1 MVLSSDEGTWYTLPP
16 FGIDAVPT
24 TIIDHATPLLKAHVR
39 ALFRQLPQA
48 LAGDEEAIHQMRVAG
63 RRLRV
68 ALPLLARKP
77 HGRRVRRG
85 RRILR
90 ELTRSAGTSRDLD
103 VGVGL
108 FEERLKERG
117 EIDPERRTLR
127 QRLRSARG
135 RSRVRMAEA
144 LMDID
149 IARVRRDLRV
159 VVSRRAELVF
169 TALLRLRDARDVRGT
184 VILESLATLGES
196 FEPAALHRLR
206 IRLRRLRYA
215 AELAEKLTGQTSEA
229 PALFR
234 QLQDELGRVRD
245 AHVLSCWLGRQA
257 GAAAARGQAALAAAA
272 REEEA
277 FFLERSHEH
286 HRAFLALSP
295 AATVR
300 HGLEAMGASRTAA

>member
-1 MVLSSDEGTWYTLPP
+1 M
-16 FGIDAVPT
+16 PT
-24 TIIDHATPLLKAHVR
+24 TIVDRATPVLKEHIR
-39 ALFRQLPQA
+39 ALFRQLPRA
-48 LAGDEEAIHQMRVAG
+48 LAGDEDAIHQMRVAG

-77 HGRRVRRG
+77 QGRRVKRG
-85 RRILR
+85 RRIMR
-90 ELTRSAGTSRDLD
+90 ALTRSAGTSRDLD

-108 FEERLKERG
+108 FEERLRGRG
-117 EIDPERRTLR
+117 EMDPERRLLR
-127 QRLRSARG
+127 QRLRAARG

-149 IARVRRDLRV
+149 IARLRRDLRV
-159 VVSRRAELVF
+159 ILTRRADLVF

-184 VILESLATLGES
+184 AILESLDALGEG
-196 FEPAALHRLR
+196 FDAAALHRLR

-215 AELAEKLTGQTSEA
+215 AELGEKLTGQTSEA

-234 QLQDELGRVRD
+234 QLQDLLGHVRD
-245 AHVLSCWLGRQA
+245 AHVLSRWLGRQA
-257 GAAAARGQAALAAAA
+257 EAAVARGQPALATAA

-286 HRAFLALSP
+286 HRSFLSLSP

-300 HGLEAMGASRTAA
+300 RGLEAMGASRTAA

>member
-1 MVLSSDEGTWYTLPP
+1 
-16 FGIDAVPT
+16 VPT
-24 TIIDHATPLLKAHVR
+24 TIIDRATPVLKEHLR
-39 ALFRQLPQA
+39 GLFRQLPQA

-77 HGRRVRRG
+77 HGRRVRRA

-103 VGVGL
+103 VSVAL
-108 FEERLKERG
+108 LDERLGPRG
-117 EIDPERRTLR
+117 EMDAERRTLR
-127 QRLRSARG
+127 QRLRSARS

-159 VVSRRAELVF
+159 IVSRRAELVF

-184 VILESLATLGES
+184 AILESLAALGES

-245 AHVLSCWLGRQA
+245 AHVLACWLGRQA
-257 GAAAARGQAALAAAA
+257 AAAVVRGQASLAAAA

-295 AATVR
+295 TSAVR
-300 HGLEAMGASRTAA
+300 RGLEAMGASRTAA

>member
-1 MVLSSDEGTWYTLPP
+1 M
-16 FGIDAVPT
+16 PT
-24 TIIDHATPLLKAHVR
+24 TIVDRATPLLKAHVR
-39 ALFRQLPQA
+39 ALFRQLPPA

-68 ALPLLARKP
+68 ALPLLGRKP
-77 HGRRVRRG
+77 SGRRVRRA

-103 VGVGL
+103 VSVAL
-108 FEERLKERG
+108 FDERLRARG
-117 EIDPERRTLR
+117 ELDAERRTLR
-127 QRLRSARG
+127 QRVRSARS
-135 RSRVRMAEA
+135 RSRGRMAEA

-169 TALLRLRDARDVRGT
+169 TAMLRLRDARDVRGT
-184 VILESLATLGES
+184 AILESLASLGEG
-196 FEPAALHRLR
+196 FDPAALHRLR

-215 AELAEKLTGQTSEA
+215 AELAEKLTGQSSEA

-234 QLQDELGRVRD
+234 QLQDVLGHVRD
-245 AHVLSCWLGRQA
+245 AHVLSCWMGRQA
-257 GAAAARGQAALAAAA
+257 AAAASRGQASLAAAA

-277 FFLERSHEH
+277 FFVEMSHEH

-295 AATVR
+295 ASTVR
-300 HGLEAMGASRTAA
+300 RGLEAMGASRTAA

>member
-1 MVLSSDEGTWYTLPP
+1 VAIEIVDR
-16 FGIDAVPT
+16 V
-24 TIIDHATPLLKAHVR
+24 TPLLKDRVR
-39 ALFRQLPQA
+39 ALFRQLPPA

-77 HGRRVRRG
+77 SGRRVRRA

-90 ELTRSAGTSRDLD
+90 ELTRAAGTSRDLD
-103 VGVGL
+103 VGFGL
-108 FEERLKERG
+108 FEARLKERAQT
-117 EIDPERRTLR
+117 DAERRLLR
-127 QRLRSARG
+127 QRLRSARR
-135 RSRVRMAEA
+135 RSRLRMAEA

-159 VVSRRAELVF
+159 VMSRRGDLVF
-169 TALLRLRDARDVRGT
+169 TALLRLREARDLRGT
-184 VILESLATLGES
+184 AILEALDTLGDA
-196 FEPAALHRLR
+196 FDPAALHRLR

-215 AELAEKLTGQTSEA
+215 AELAEKLTGQTTEA
-229 PALFR
+229 PGLFR
-234 QLQDELGRVRD
+234 QLQDALGEVRD
-245 AHVLSCWLGRQA
+245 AFVVASWFGRQA
-257 GAAAARGQAALAAAA
+257 AAATGRGQAALAAAA

-277 FFLERSHEH
+277 VFLEKSHEH

-300 HGLEAMGASRTAA
+300 RGLEAMGASRTAA

>member
-1 MVLSSDEGTWYTLPP
+1 
-16 FGIDAVPT
+16 VPT
-24 TIIDHATPLLKAHVR
+24 TIIDRATPLLKQYVR
-39 ALFRQLPQA
+39 AVFRQLPKA

-103 VGVGL
+103 VGAAL
-108 FEERLKERG
+108 FEARLAEQG
-117 EIDPERRTLR
+117 EIAAERRLLR
-127 QRLRSARG
+127 QRLRSARS

-149 IARVRRDLRV
+149 IARLRRDLRV
-159 VVSRRAELVF
+159 VVSRRSELVF
-169 TALLRLRDARDVRGT
+169 TALLRVRDARDARGSA
-184 VILESLATLGES
+184 ILESLAALGET
-196 FEPAALHRLR
+196 FDPAALHRLR

-215 AELAEKLTGQTSEA
+215 AELTEKLTGQTSEA

-234 QLQDELGRVRD
+234 QLQDVLGHVRD
-245 AHVLSCWLGRQA
+245 AHVLACWLGRQA
-257 GAAAARGQAALAAAA
+257 GAAVTRGQAGLAAAA

-277 FFLERSHEH
+277 FFLEQSHEH

-300 HGLEAMGASRTAA
+300 RGLEAMGASRSAA

>member
-1 MVLSSDEGTWYTLPP
+1 
-16 FGIDAVPT
+16 VPT
-24 TIIDHATPLLKAHVR
+24 TIVDRATPLLKQHVR
-39 ALFRQLPQA
+39 AVFRQLPQA

-103 VGVGL
+103 VGAAL
-108 FEERLKERG
+108 FEARLAERG
-117 EIDPERRTLR
+117 EIEAERRLLR
-127 QRLRSARG
+127 QRLRSARSRG
-135 RSRVRMAEA
+135 RVRMAEA

-149 IARVRRDLRV
+149 IARLRRDLRV
-159 VVSRRAELVF
+159 VVSRRSELVF
-169 TALLRLRDARDVRGT
+169 TALLRVRDARDVRGT
-184 VILESLATLGES
+184 AILESLAALGET
-196 FEPAALHRLR
+196 FDPAALHRLR

-234 QLQDELGRVRD
+234 QLQDVLGHVRD
-245 AHVLSCWLGRQA
+245 THVLACWLGRQA
-257 GAAAARGQAALAAAA
+257 AVAVTRGQSALAAAA

-300 HGLEAMGASRTAA
+300 RGLEAMGASRSAA

>member
-1 MVLSSDEGTWYTLPP
+1 
-16 FGIDAVPT
+16 VPT

-68 ALPLLARKP
+68 ALPLLARKL

-90 ELTRSAGTSRDLD
+90 DLTRSAGTSRDLD

-108 FEERLKERG
+108 LEERLRERG
-117 EIDPERRTLR
+117 EIDAERRTLR

-135 RSRVRMAEA
+135 RGRVRMAES

-169 TALLRLRDARDVRGT
+169 TAMLRLRDARDVRGT
-184 VILESLATLGES
+184 AILESLATLGET

-229 PALFR
+229 PVLFR
-234 QLQDELGRVRD
+234 QLQDELGHVRD
-245 AHVLSCWLGRQA
+245 AHVLSCWLGR
-257 GAAAARGQAALAAAA
+257 GPPPPPCGPRPPAAAA

-277 FFLERSHEH
+277 FLERSHEH
-286 HRAFLALSP
+286 LLVPGPVPGGHRAPRARGPGRLAH
-295 AATVR
+295 
-300 HGLEAMGASRTAA
+300 HGLKRRAASAAQAAD

>member
-1 MVLSSDEGTWYTLPP
+1 L
-16 FGIDAVPT
+16 IAVT
-24 TIIDHATPLLKAHVR
+24 TTVVDRATPLLKAHVR
-39 ALFRQLPQA
+39 ALFRQLPPA

-77 HGRRVRRG
+77 NGRRVRRG

-103 VGVGL
+103 VGVAL
-108 FEERLKERG
+108 FEERVRERG
-117 EIDPERRTLR
+117 EADAERRTLR
-127 QRLRSARG
+127 QRLRSARS

-149 IARVRRDLRV
+149 IARVRRDLRI

-184 VILESLATLGES
+184 AILESLEALGDG
-196 FEPAALHRLR
+196 FDPAALHRLR

-229 PALFR
+229 PAFFR
-234 QLQDELGRVRD
+234 QLQDLLGHVRD
-245 AHVLSCWLGRQA
+245 AHVLSCWMARQ
-257 GAAAARGQAALAAAA
+257 AAAAVSRGQASLAAAA

-286 HRAFLALSP
+286 HRSFLALSP
-295 AATVR
+295 SATVR
-300 HGLEAMGASRTAA
+300 RGLEAMGASRTAA

>member
-1 MVLSSDEGTWYTLPP
+1 
-16 FGIDAVPT
+16 VPT
-24 TIIDHATPLLKAHVR
+24 TIVDRATPLLKAQVR
-39 ALFRQLPQA
+39 ALFRQLPSA

-90 ELTRSAGTSRDLD
+90 QLTRSAGTSRDLD
-103 VGVGL
+103 VGVAL
-108 FEERLKERG
+108 LEARLSERSEL
-117 EIDPERRTLR
+117 DAERRTLR
-127 QRLRSARG
+127 QRLRSAR
-135 RSRVRMAEA
+135 RRARLKMAES

-159 VVSRRAELVF
+159 VVSRRAEVVF
-169 TALLRLRDARDVRGT
+169 MALLRLRDARDVRGSA
-184 VILESLATLGES
+184 ILESLDTLGDN
-196 FEPAALHRLR
+196 FDPAALHRLR

-215 AELAEKLTGQTSEA
+215 AELGEKLTGQTSEA

-234 QLQDELGRVRD
+234 QLQDALGHVRD
-245 AHVLSCWLGRQA
+245 SHVLSCWLGRQT
-257 GAAAARGQAALAAAA
+257 AAAVARGQAALATAAH
-272 REEEA
+272 EEEA
-277 FFLERSHEH
+277 FFLEKSHEH
-286 HRAFLALSP
+286 HRFFLALSP

-300 HGLEAMGASRTAA
+300 RGLEAMGASRTAA

>member
-1 MVLSSDEGTWYTLPP
+1 M
-16 FGIDAVPT
+16 PT
-24 TIIDHATPLLKAHVR
+24 TIIDHATPLLKQHLR
-39 ALFRQLPQA
+39 ALFRQLPPA

-77 HGRRVRRG
+77 HGRRVRRA

-103 VGVGL
+103 VGVAL
-108 FEERLKERG
+108 FEERLGARG
-117 EIDPERRTLR
+117 ELDADRRTLR
-127 QRLRSARG
+127 QRLRSARS

-159 VVSRRAELVF
+159 IVSRRAELVF

-184 VILESLATLGES
+184 AILESLDALGES
-196 FEPAALHRLR
+196 FEPAGLHRLR

-234 QLQDELGRVRD
+234 QLQDVLGHVRD
-245 AHVLSCWLGRQA
+245 THVLACWLGKQ
-257 GAAAARGQAALAAAA
+257 AAAAAAVARGQASLAGAA

-286 HRAFLALSP
+286 HRSFLALTP

-300 HGLEAMGASRTAA
+300 RGLEAMGASRTAA

>member
-1 MVLSSDEGTWYTLPP
+1 MAIEIVDR
-16 FGIDAVPT
+16 V
-24 TIIDHATPLLKAHVR
+24 TPLLKDRVR
-39 ALFRQLPQA
+39 ALFRQLPPA

-77 HGRRVRRG
+77 SGRRVRRA
-85 RRILR
+85 RRILQ
-90 ELTRSAGTSRDLD
+90 ELTRAAGTSRDLD

-108 FEERLKERG
+108 FEGRLKERA
-117 EIDPERRTLR
+117 ETDAERRLLR
-127 QRLRSARG
+127 QRLRSARR
-135 RSRVRMAEA
+135 RSRLRMAEA

-159 VVSRRAELVF
+159 VMSRRGDLVF
-169 TALLRLRDARDVRGT
+169 TALLRLREARDLRGT
-184 VILESLATLGES
+184 AILEALDTLGDA
-196 FEPAALHRLR
+196 FDPAALHRLR

-215 AELAEKLTGQTSEA
+215 AELAEKLTGQTTEA
-229 PALFR
+229 PGLFR
-234 QLQDELGRVRD
+234 QLQDALGEVRD
-245 AHVLSCWLGRQA
+245 AFVVAAWFGRQA
-257 GAAAARGQAALAAAA
+257 AAAAGRGQATLTAAA

-277 FFLERSHEH
+277 FFLEKSHAH

-300 HGLEAMGASRTAA
+300 RGLEAMGASRTAA

>member
-1 MVLSSDEGTWYTLPP
+1 VASQ
-16 FGIDAVPT
+16 
-24 TIIDHATPLLKAHVR
+24 IIDRVTPLLKDRVR
-39 ALFRQLPQA
+39 ALFRQLPPA

-77 HGRRVRRG
+77 NGRRVRRA

-90 ELTRSAGTSRDLD
+90 ELTRAAGTSRDLD
-103 VGVGL
+103 VGFGL
-108 FEERLKERG
+108 FEARLKERAQT
-117 EIDPERRTLR
+117 DAERRLLR
-127 QRLRSARG
+127 QRLRSARR
-135 RSRVRMAEA
+135 RSRLRMAEA

-159 VVSRRAELVF
+159 VMSRRGDLVF
-169 TALLRLRDARDVRGT
+169 TALLRLREARDLRGT
-184 VILESLATLGES
+184 AILEALDTLGDA

-215 AELAEKLTGQTSEA
+215 AELAEKLTGQTTEA
-229 PALFR
+229 PGLFR
-234 QLQDELGRVRD
+234 QLQDALGEVRD
-245 AHVLSCWLGRQA
+245 AFVVASWFGRQA
-257 GAAAARGQAALAAAA
+257 AAAAGRGQVALAAAA

>member
-1 MVLSSDEGTWYTLPP
+1 
-16 FGIDAVPT
+16 VPT

-90 ELTRSAGTSRDLD
+90 ELTRSAGTCRDLD
-103 VGVGL
+103 VGVAL
-108 FEERLKERG
+108 LEERLKQRG
-117 EIDPERRTLR
+117 EIDAERRTLR

-135 RSRVRMAEA
+135 RGRVRMAES

-159 VVSRRAELVF
+159 VVSRRADLVF

-196 FEPAALHRLR
+196 FEPASLHRLR

-234 QLQDELGRVRD
+234 QLQDELGHVRD

-257 GAAAARGQAALAAAA
+257 TSAAARGQAALAAAA

-286 HRAFLALSP
+286 HRSFLALSP

-300 HGLEAMGASRTAA
+300 RGLEAMGASRTAA